1 MGFNAKKT
9 AKGSINIG
17 IDMIRRYR
25 LHVTTDS
32 VNMIKELRNYKYIED
47 KNGQLTNKPIDAFNH
62 SLDALRYSIV
72 NKLANLTMELT
83 LSDKQILFLK

>member
-72 NKLANLTMELT
+72 NKLGKPNYGTYA
-83 LSDKQILFLK
+83 IR